1 MLLWRENDT
10 QPGGTAVIT
19 ARTTT
24 DLGQLNGSLPRVL
37 TELSP
42 DARSAISANPSD
54 RQGAGLAARKIESDS
69 ARLCPA
75 VRLQWLYGL

>member
-1 MLLWRENDT
+1 VTTPR
-10 QPGGTAVIT
+10 TA
-19 ARTTT
+19 T
-24 DLGQLNGSLPRVL
+24 DLGQLNVSLPRVL
-37 TELSP
+37 AELRP

-54 RQGAGLAARKIESDS
+54 RQDGGVAARKIEADP

>member
-1 MLLWRENDT
+1 M
-10 QPGGTAVIT
+10 IT
-19 ARTTT
+19 ARTAT
-24 DLGQLNGSLPRVL
+24 DLGQLNGSLRRVSR
-37 TELSP
+37 EPSP

-54 RQGAGLAARKIESDS
+54 RQDAGPAASKIESDP